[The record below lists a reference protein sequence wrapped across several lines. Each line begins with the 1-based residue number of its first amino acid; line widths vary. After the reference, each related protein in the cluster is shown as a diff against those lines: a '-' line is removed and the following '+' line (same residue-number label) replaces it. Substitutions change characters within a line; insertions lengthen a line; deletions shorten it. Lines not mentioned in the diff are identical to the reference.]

1 MNDFIIIT
9 APQTEAQKNESRA
22 SMLRVAKRYP
32 KWHKSR
38 ELILKQIAK
47 SYDNEYQ
54 MLHIT
59 NEQLKL
65 IVDKVNERLEDQI
78 NDVDESQFGI
88 DIIGNGLDAI
98 LKFVAY
104 SKVLKKIAENDSG
117 QKTDY
122 NDVIYTIYNAKL
134 ETYIDREEIP
144 NDANGLLLGYYITQ
158 HIN

>member
-1 MNDFIIIT
+1 MNNQII
-9 APQTEAQKNESRA
+9 
-22 SMLRVAKRYP
+22 
-32 KWHKSR
+32 
-38 ELILKQIAK
+38 
-47 SYDNEYQ
+47 
-54 MLHIT
+54 HIT
-59 NEQLKL
+59 EEQLKL
-65 IVDKVNERLEDQI
+65 IADRVSDRLEDQI
-78 NDVDESQFGI
+78 DDVDESQFGI

-104 SKVLKKIAENDSG
+104 SKVFKKIAENESG

-122 NDVIYTIYNAKL
+122 NEVIYTIYNAKL